1 MISVICSSGSAEP
14 LSPYHSYSSCSK
26 VLIVHIGLLVRSPII
41 MTIIIDSTAAER
53 ILDRILSTYDGKILA
68 VSIID
73 TKGNILCSKSTES
86 FSKEFRKFKEG
97 PKYGGTLA
105 IASLSIANEVRAIA
119 GEAKA
124 ITTTY
129 ERCKMMLIPIPAY
142 EILVGFVLQRRVV
155 LDEERIANYIEGL
168 IAENNAASTDDDDD
182 DTSGNAANNTTT
194 RDATT

>member
-1 MISVICSSGSAEP
+1 MA
-14 LSPYHSYSSCSK
+14 
-26 VLIVHIGLLVRSPII
+26 II
-41 MTIIIDSTAAER
+41 NSTAAER
-53 ILDRILSTYDGKILA
+53 ILDGILSTYDGKILA

-97 PKYGGTLA
+97 PRYGGTLA

-119 GEAKA
+119 GEPKA

-142 EILVGFVLQRRVV
+142 EILIGFVLQRRVV

-168 IAENNAASTDDDDD
+168 VAENNAASADDD
-182 DTSGNAANNTTT
+182 SSNAANNTTT
-194 RDATT
+194 RNDTT

>member
-1 MISVICSSGSAEP
+1 
-14 LSPYHSYSSCSK
+14 
-26 VLIVHIGLLVRSPII
+26 

-53 ILDRILSTYDGKILA
+53 ILDRIFSSYDGKILA

-73 TKGNILCSKSTES
+73 TKGNILFSKSTES

-142 EILVGFVLQRRVV
+142 DILVGFVLQRRVV

-168 IAENNAASTDDDDD
+168 IAENNADSTDDDDD